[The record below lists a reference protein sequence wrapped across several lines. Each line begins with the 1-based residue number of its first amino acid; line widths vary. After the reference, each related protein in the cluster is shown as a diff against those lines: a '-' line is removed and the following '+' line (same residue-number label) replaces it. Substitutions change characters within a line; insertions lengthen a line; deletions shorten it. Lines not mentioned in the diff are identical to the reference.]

1 MPICLMHPR
10 MVNRRVKGR
19 QSGKTECTVVP
30 ILHVPSAVQLLST
43 GTPSWPN
50 HLSNRD
56 SNTEDEAVATSDER
70 DKETEGISES
80 TLDEVLNLL
89 DSVDLSFM
97 CVYS

>member
-1 MPICLMHPR
+1 MFNASANGEP
-10 MVNRRVKGR
+10 
-19 QSGKTECTVVP
+19 SGKGEAEWQNRVYRCTDS
-30 ILHVPSAVQLLST
+30 HVPSAVQLLST